1 MLSRDE
7 FIRISLETNLFF
19 QRIMK
24 EHMFFIE
31 TSLQPVEA
39 ANIAEAD
46 VLKRSFEQLM
56 AETIPYANGVVSKG
70 AVE

>member
-1 MLSRDE
+1 
-7 FIRISLETNLFF
+7 
-19 QRIMK
+19 
-24 EHMFFIE
+24 MFFIE

-56 AETIPYANGVVSKG
+56 AETIPYASRVVSRG
-70 AVE
+70 LLNPMNL